1 MGLKKTIMIGCM
13 LLIALSCRAQ
23 QIEPVEKTKVYM
35 DAGRIPDGIYL
46 KDVNNLFNKYLG
58 TWKGTFDNKNYTF
71 VITMF
76 KDEYLGITED
86 KLLIRYLITNSS
98 GTTIED
104 TRGLPNNSP
113 YVIHGYYFA
122 KDTSYYAL
130 NYAGKESLCGQAGT
144 VFIRI
149 KNATNTMMSL
159 VLSPDKDMISEQDCP
174 GLKSATQLFPI
185 KGMMLTKQ

>member
-23 QIEPVEKTKVYM
+23 QIVPVEKKIGYRES
-35 DAGRIPDGIYL
+35 GGIPDGVYL

-76 KDEYLGITED
+76 KNEFLGITED
-86 KLLIRYLITNSS
+86 KLLMRYLITNSS
-98 GTTIED
+98 GAVIED
-104 TRGLPNNSP
+104 TRSLPNDST
-113 YVIHGYYFA
+113 YVIEGYYFS
-122 KDTSYYAL
+122 KDSSYYVL
-130 NYAGKESLCGQAGT
+130 NYVGKEVLCGQQGKII
-144 VFIRI
+144 IRI

-159 VLSPDKDMISEQDCP
+159 VLSPDKDLISEQDCP
-174 GLKSATQLFPI
+174 GLKSAVQLFPI